1 MSIYRG
7 IVHYH
12 FKKGWEEK
20 GIKFLEVELF
30 KAAHEFGN
38 HHFDICFDEK
48 NPGHVIGTSWWNSF
62 EDAHRFQQIWHRKEQ
77 EILENCEGAPQR
89 EFFKLR
95 KSLFE
100 KTKKVA

>member
-12 FKKGWEEK
+12 FKKGCEEK

-38 HHFDICFDEK
+38 HNFDICFDEK
-48 NPGHVIGTSWWNSF
+48 DPCHVIGMAWWNRF
-62 EDAHRFQQIWHRKEQ
+62 EDAHQFQQMWQRKERA
-77 EILENCEGAPQR
+77 NR

-100 KTKKVA
+100 KKKKVA